1 MVLLVGGNTYNKE
14 EEGRRRRKKR
24 KRSKRR
30 GRPARTWSSTL
41 PSPFVFKLFELVR
54 FNKVWRLGLN
64 ICVVQKG
71 LG

>member
-24 KRSKRR
+24 KRRKRR
-30 GRPARTWSSTL
+30 GRPARMWSFTL

-64 ICVVQKG
+64 ICIVQKG